1 MINPHTGEGY
11 WRPRAWADKELRR
24 ALTAIDPDTTQ
35 GHHTNYTEA
44 SMASVFAGALR
55 HARAITAIAAS
66 EWMSTGL
73 DPRPGMEFWGYGWEE
88 DRTAIPAELSAV
100 GKIG

>member
-1 MINPHTGEGY
+1 MNDYDRVHLGQLSDQIATHRERTWFLQERVLQSGNRLDY
-11 WRPRAWADKELRR
+11 
-24 ALTAIDPDTTQ
+24 
-35 GHHTNYTEA
+35 
-44 SMASVFAGALR
+44 AGALR